1 MNLKAVI
8 DDSNK
13 NSEAKIKNINN
24 IISANSTREAFF
36 KPSYEELS
44 IGRNYDTSPDPEA
57 MIQLRSE
64 KEALENKVKT
74 LENEI
79 ISKNSKNDSG
89 RTMEILKEQWDKEKR
104 QI

>member
-1 MNLKAVI
+1 
-8 DDSNK
+8 
-13 NSEAKIKNINN
+13 
-24 IISANSTREAFF
+24 
-36 KPSYEELS
+36 
-44 IGRNYDTSPDPEA
+44 